1 MYFDYNATSPLRPCV
16 KKLLSES
23 LDLFGNP
30 SSVHAYGREVR
41 KHIEHARDQV
51 GAYFKRPSKHVI
63 FTSGATEANN
73 LAIHTHNGPI
83 IISGIEHDSLFVFQ
97 DRPHTHILR
106 VNTDGIIDLCH
117 LEELLTQTGSGTL
130 VCVMAAHNETG
141 VIQPIPSI
149 LELCEKHRAFLHLDA
164 VQSVGKLSMDYSKI
178 YSITCSGHKIG
189 GLSGSGGLLK
199 SSTLTPKTLIR
210 GGGQERGYR
219 SGTENA
225 LGILSLGCAIEDI
238 QNDDFL
244 KISRRINR
252 FEAAVKEFAQGTIT
266 IFSEKVGRIGNTC
279 NISMHNV
286 KSELQLMN
294 FDLKNI
300 AVSTGSACSSGKV
313 KISRSL
319 KAMGVSD
326 DLASS
331 AIRISIGFGTTDE
344 EIDTLI
350 EAWKDIYTKLSPHS
364 TSKENVCQ
372 AVV

>member
-51 GAYFKRPSKHVI
+51 GTYFKRPSKHVI

-73 LAIHTHNGPI
+73 LAIHAHNGPV
-83 IISGIEHDSLFVFQ
+83 IISEIEHDSLFVFQ
-97 DRPHTHILR
+97 DRPHTRILR
-106 VNTDGIIDLCH
+106 VNTDGIIDLSH

-130 VCVMAAHNETG
+130 VCIMAAHNETG

-149 LELCEKHRAFLHLDA
+149 LDLCEKYESFLHLDA
-164 VQSVGKLSMDYSKI
+164 VQSIGKLSMDYSKI

-189 GLSGSGGLLK
+189 GLSGSGALVK
-199 SSTLTPKTLIR
+199 SSTLTPKALIR

-219 SGTENA
+219 SGTENT
-225 LGILSLGCAIEDI
+225 LGIMSLGCAIEDV

-252 FEAAVKEFAQGTIT
+252 FETAIKEFAQGNIT

-331 AIRISIGFGTTDE
+331 AIRISIGFGTIDP

-350 EAWKDIYTKLSPHS
+350 EAWKDIYTRISPHS
-364 TSKENVCQ
+364 TPKENVCQ